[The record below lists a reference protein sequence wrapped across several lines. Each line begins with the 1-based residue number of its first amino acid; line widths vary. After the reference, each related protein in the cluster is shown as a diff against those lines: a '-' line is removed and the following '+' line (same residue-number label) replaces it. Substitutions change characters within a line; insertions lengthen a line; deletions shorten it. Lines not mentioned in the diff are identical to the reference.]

1 MFSRLALISTS
12 TRYSWPGLTPQSYHA
27 GRYLGVRP
35 RRSSSVSPV
44 SEPKRQTRPYGG
56 IGGLAFFT
64 TRVIGATIAARAH
77 LGRSCGYSECH
88 LHRSSSDRPAG
99 SHRAPGNPALFLLLP
114 NKTPDW
120 SSNWPFCAGPDNAP
134 FLGHRGS
141 TPRRRPQGGRF
152 ARYGPREA
160 ESTCWSAVTAES
172 GGEPS
177 PQVVCDR
184 PFTHHVQAL
193 MRLLSAHRRPNR
205 SMFAHL
211 GKCPGVCLGGCN
223 HDKMPSH

>member
-1 MFSRLALISTS
+1 MARSPDASTSPATVIISRCGMRVQFRYVWVKPLLVRAGMFSRLALISTS

-56 IGGLAFFT
+56 IGGFAFFT

-120 SSNWPFCAGPDNAP
+120 SSNWPFCAGPGQRAI
-134 FLGHRGS
+134 LGPQRLHAASPPPGWAVCALRPQRGRKYVLVGS
-141 TPRRRPQGGRF
+141 DGRIRRR
-152 ARYGPREA
+152 
-160 ESTCWSAVTAES
+160 TVTS
-172 GGEPS
+172 GG
-177 PQVVCDR
+177 V
-184 PFTHHVQAL
+184 
-193 MRLLSAHRRPNR
+193 
-205 SMFAHL
+205 
-211 GKCPGVCLGGCN
+211 
-223 HDKMPSH
+223 